1 MEGYGEEKKIRARGG
16 QKQRRDKDQAMENNR
31 AALILPVMCMIDQ
44 TYTSAA
50 EVGRRGF
57 T

>member
-16 QKQRRDKDQAMENNR
+16 QKQRRDKDQAMKTHR
-31 AALILPVMCMIDQ
+31 AALILPMIDQ
-44 TYTSAA
+44 TYTSAS
-50 EVGRRGF
+50 EVGRCGF

>member
-44 TYTSAA
+44 TYTSAS
-50 EVGRRGF
+50 EVGRCGF